1 MGKFAIGLSKF
12 HKLKLSDKEKLRL
25 IKVFLEFNESF
36 EDLKQRNI
44 IKDAYIWK

>member
-25 IKVFLEFNESF
+25 IKVFLEFN
-36 EDLKQRNI
+36 
-44 IKDAYIWK
+44 

>member
-1 MGKFAIGLSKF
+1 MGKFSIGLSKF

-36 EDLKQRNI
+36 EDLMQRNI